1 VQETASENH
10 PLWVKV
16 TRGIPLTLEE
26 ASSSNTILDNIGGD
40 FTSTKRYVV
49 TAPQSN
55 HYFVS
60 PWDTNNPARRAHYW
74 GPILQPGALSLAFPA
89 FAQSSETDLQKLGTE
104 AVAKCAPTNSVAN
117 LATAV
122 TELYRDGLPKLLG
135 ASTWKDRITGYR
147 EGLRSSGGE
156 YLNVEFGW
164 KPLLADVT
172 DLANGVI
179 NLDVLLEQYIRD
191 AGRVVRRRYSFPP
204 IIKREVSVV
213 KDGVSPYF
221 TGDGVNYD
229 FSLVNKGR
237 QIRVRLT
244 TIQRWF
250 SGAFTYH
257 LPPEWRDSMSDR
269 VALAR
274 KLLGLNLDADVLW
287 NMTPWTW
294 AVDWFAD
301 VGSLV
306 RNSTLFSEDGLV
318 MKYGYIMEHSI
329 VHDTYTF
336 EGPTGIAG
344 GYPGRPS
351 DLSLIS
357 EAKVRRT
364 ATPFGFGLTGG
375 LTNRQASIVAAL
387 SASRVR

>member
-1 VQETASENH
+1 
-10 PLWVKV
+10 
-16 TRGIPLTLEE
+16 
-26 ASSSNTILDNIGGD
+26 
-40 FTSTKRYVV
+40 
-49 TAPQSN
+49 
-55 HYFVS
+55 
-60 PWDTNNPARRAHYW
+60 
-74 GPILQPGALSLAFPA
+74 
-89 FAQSSETDLQKLGTE
+89 
-104 AVAKCAPTNSVAN
+104 
-117 LATAV
+117 
-122 TELYRDGLPKLLG
+122 
-135 ASTWKDRITGYR
+135 
-147 EGLRSSGGE
+147 
-156 YLNVEFGW
+156 
-164 KPLLADVT
+164 
-172 DLANGVI
+172 
-179 NLDVLLEQYIRD
+179 
-191 AGRVVRRRYSFPP
+191 
-204 IIKREVSVV
+204 
-213 KDGVSPYF
+213 
-221 TGDGVNYD
+221 
-229 FSLVNKGR
+229 
-237 QIRVRLT
+237 
-244 TIQRWF
+244 
-250 SGAFTYH
+250 
-257 LPPEWRDSMSDR
+257 MSDR